1 MPSVAETGFDNVH
14 DTQQVYR
21 RLLDTLSRPGTTASI
36 AFAAEK
42 LIFSDTLHNS
52 IAAAAL
58 TLLDNE
64 VTFHMAL
71 TGAEALESWIR
82 QSTFSR
88 SAEPEEADYIFAS
101 GSETL
106 AWASKL
112 KNGLPEFPETSAT
125 LLLTV
130 ENCMASEEG
139 SSVYLLQGPG
149 IRGEATIRVSG
160 LEPAWMHIREELNE
174 EFPRGIDIW
183 LLDTNGNIIGIP
195 RTTRIKEAN

>member
-1 MPSVAETGFDNVH
+1 MPNAAETGFDSVH

-36 AFAAEK
+36 AAAAEK
-42 LIFSDTLHNS
+42 LIFSEPLHNS

-71 TGAEALESWIR
+71 PGAEALENWIR

-88 SAEPEEADYIFAS
+88 SVNPGEADYIFAS
-101 GSETL
+101 GSETQS
-106 AWASKL
+106 WASKL
-112 KNGLPEFPETSAT
+112 KIGLPEFPETGAT
-125 LLLTV
+125 VLLTV
-130 ENCMASEEG
+130 DNCMASEEE
-139 SSVYLLQGPG
+139 STVYLLQGPG
-149 IRGEATIRVSG
+149 IRGEAMIRIGG
-160 LEPAWMHIREELNE
+160 LDPAWMHIRELLNE

-183 LLDTNGNIIGIP
+183 LLDKNGNLIGIP

>member
-1 MPSVAETGFDNVH
+1 MPNAAETGFDNVH

-36 AFAAEK
+36 AAAEK
-42 LIFSDTLHNS
+42 LLFSEPLHNF

-64 VTFHMAL
+64 VTFHIAL
-71 TGAEALESWIR
+71 PGAEALSNWIR

-101 GSETL
+101 GSETP

-112 KNGLPEFPETSAT
+112 KNGLPEFPETSAS
-125 LLLTV
+125 LLLTID
-130 ENCMASEEG
+130 NCMASEEG

-149 IRGEATIRVSG
+149 IRGEATICVGG
-160 LEPAWMHIREELNE
+160 LEPAWMLVREALNE

-183 LLDTNGNIIGIP
+183 LLDKNGNLIGIP